1 MSLEFNKGFGMSMD
15 ELTGVVENTEEK
27 AVVEEETENV
37 VGMESTVENNE
48 DKADNADNNEDGAV
62 IPNEDGAVI
71 VDANGEVVAEIDEN
85 TVLYIDENG
94 NPVTGSD
101 VKIPDGLVTL
111 TKGYMDYV
119 KYVIFERAFVNIDGL
134 KPSQRRI
141 LVTMEEIEKAHSLT
155 KCATIVGS
163 TLKLH
168 PHGDA
173 SVYATLCRMID
184 SAGFWNVPIIKG
196 KGSFQKTY
204 TTAPSSA
211 SRYTECRLMD
221 EASLYFDDIAGVNRV
236 GNYDNSR
243 TEPELLP
250 VKYPAVLCNASSGIA
265 VGLASNI
272 PSFNFNEVL
281 EATIEVIK
289 TGTLSKPLAPD
300 FSGGEFGGEY
310 VRNETELWKIMHK
323 GKGTIQLRGKWTINK
338 RFITI
343 TEIPYYTTE
352 EAIKKVADSLP
363 EVRSCT
369 SLSDINGMEIQVE
382 CMNQQVTEQVLQ
394 QLLKNS
400 DLQMNVTACIMIIVN
415 NKVPQQLGVIDV
427 IKEWVKFRKSVLTKL
442 FTQRVADLKYDIE
455 KYGAF
460 LTLILDKEFKQRF
473 IDALSGSTEERAE
486 DVLEELLPGL
496 DRSIYTWI
504 LDRKIRTLASP
515 ITIQMK
521 VEGYKRELADV
532 EAALADL
539 DGYIIKELTE
549 LNKKYKYP
557 RKTVVTDVSMSINK
571 RLIEN
576 YDVSVA
582 VEDNFI
588 KKYKGNTSTGVY
600 HCKNEATIVMF
611 DDLGRIIKIPLRD
624 IPDTVGKSAGVYIPT
639 HLKIDEN
646 FKIKYSTICT
656 DKVVG
661 YLHKDGWIN
670 TIDYNEWKGNKRNKR
685 VIDNG
690 YPSPETLFAVYST
703 DVPYSLIMTNYD
715 RVGIFE
721 SAYRVKSRTART
733 RYVKLKEGEEI
744 VSYIPLTAEQY
755 IQLVKDEANL
765 SIGKFKRASRVK
777 WNTDVFKKLD
787 AESYLSNVIV
797 KDEGRVE
804 GYKVYLDTMKRVEE
818 TLRKEREAREAKE
831 RELAERNDV
840 TENEGDVAAI
850 SGDITEAV
858 VEVTMGSDVLKPE
871 E

>member
-1 MSLEFNKGFGMSMD
+1 MSQENENGVVFSGFGMPMNKVMQESSEVERD
-15 ELTGVVENTEEK
+15 IGVDTEPVEESSTREDLTGVLGDDGEVIL
-27 AVVEEETENV
+27 V
-37 VGMESTVENNE
+37 
-48 DKADNADNNEDGAV
+48 DK
-62 IPNEDGAVI
+62 
-71 VDANGEVVAEIDEN
+71 NGEVVEDIVDDATI
-85 TVLYIDENG
+85 YIDENG
-94 NPVTGSD
+94 NAVKAGD
-101 VKIPDGLVTL
+101 VKVPDGLITL

-141 LVTMEEIEKAHSLT
+141 LVTMEEIEKAKNLT

-211 SRYTECRLMD
+211 SRYTECKLMD

-265 VGLASNI
+265 VGIAANI

-289 TGTLSKPLAPD
+289 TGTLAHPIAPD
-300 FSGGEFGGEY
+300 FSGGAFGGEY
-310 VRNETELWKIMHK
+310 VRNNTELWKIMKK

-338 RFITI
+338 RFINI

-352 EAIKKVADSLP
+352 EAIKKVADAIP
-363 EVRSCT
+363 EVRACT
-369 SLSDINGMEIQVE
+369 SLSDINGMEIQIE

-400 DLQMNVTACIMIIVN
+400 DLQMNVTACIMVIID
-415 NKVPQQLGVIDV
+415 NKVPKQIGVIDV
-427 IKEWVKFRKSVLTKL
+427 IKEWVKFRKRVLTKL
-442 FTQRVADLKYDIE
+442 FTQRIADLKYDIE

-473 IDALSGSTEERAE
+473 IDALSGTAEERAE
-486 DVLEELLPGL
+486 DVLVELLPGL

-515 ITIQMK
+515 ISIQMK
-521 VEGYKRELADV
+521 MEGYKRELEEV
-532 EAALADL
+532 EGALADL

-557 RKTVVTDVSMSINK
+557 RKTVVTDINMSINK

-576 YDVSVA
+576 YDVSVT

-588 KKYKGNTSTGVY
+588 KKYRGNTSLGMY
-600 HCKNEATIVMF
+600 HCKNEATLVMF
-611 DDLGRIIKIPLRD
+611 DDKGRIIKIPLRD
-624 IPDTVGKSAGVYIPT
+624 VPEITGKSAGVYIPT
-639 HLKIDEN
+639 HLKIGED
-646 FKIKYSTICT
+646 FRVKYSTICS
-656 DKVVG
+656 DKAVG
-661 YLHKDGWIN
+661 YLHRDGWIN
-670 TIDYNEWKGNKRNKR
+670 TIDYSEWQGNKRNKR
-685 VIDNG
+685 VIENG
-690 YPSPETLFAVYST
+690 YASPETLYAVYN
-703 DVPYSLIMTNYD
+703 DNVPYSLILTNYE
-715 RVGIFE
+715 RVGVFD
-721 SAYRVKSRTART
+721 SGYTKKSRTART

-744 VSYIPLTAEQY
+744 VSYIPLTNEQY
-755 IQLVKDEANL
+755 IALVQDEANL
-765 SIGKFKRASRVK
+765 EVGKFKRIGKIK

-787 AESYLSNVIV
+787 AESYIEYVIA
-797 KDEGRVE
+797 KDAAREEKYRA
-804 GYKVYLDTMKRVEE
+804 YLETMKRVEE
-818 TLRKEREAREAKE
+818 TLRKEREARELKE
-831 RELAERNDV
+831 QALAERNNA
-840 TENEGDVAAI
+840 ENGNDAEAK
-850 SGDITEAV
+850 SGDMTGAV
-858 VEVTMGSDVLKPE
+858 VEVTMGNDVLKAE
-871 E
+871 D